1 MICWSRV
8 RDSLL
13 PHSNILG
20 QDMNPVHP
28 AMLSVK
34 RSATC
39 STRGGSQE
47 MYITFAS
54 AMRIRQNP
62 LWLWNPEET
71 SPEIQNRGT
80 SGPKIGHVNVSDKK
94 TLKKKKK
101 KMMAQHHHQHV
112 HSLGLESNPGR
123 IHRNVSRYHCAI
135 RYVSLKNWGK
145 KGTG

>member
-1 MICWSRV
+1 
-8 RDSLL
+8 
-13 PHSNILG
+13 
-20 QDMNPVHP
+20 
-28 AMLSVK
+28 MLSVK

-101 KMMAQHHHQHV
+101 RVEGILTETFLLTLRKLQLLRAVADSAGGGVQGRCLPRHKPICHFTCLPPPPTFEV
-112 HSLGLESNPGR
+112 SGSNTVVSNF
-123 IHRNVSRYHCAI
+123 HRTKFR
-135 RYVSLKNWGK
+135 
-145 KGTG
+145 